1 MTYNHSGRLTLIAI
15 VLVVALIMI
24 FPNPAALLRSDV
36 PLGEKIN
43 LKPGI
48 DMVGGT
54 SLTYEIKQPEGGYQ
68 GEVTL
73 AESVASALKKRVD
86 PEGVRN
92 IVWRPQG
99 NTQLEIQ
106 LPRSTDNADARKL
119 RDAYIAAQQKLE
131 ADTVRQAEVVRV
143 IEQLKG
149 DERAPRL
156 NELAANNPA
165 RQDLFARLVA
175 AYDALQA
182 ARERRDADAEAV
194 AAIEYDN
201 LKGQIDAT
209 NVGVARLETILSLPA
224 AERETQLAALKV
236 GMPANRLATVDEF
249 VAAYDAFA
257 KVKDTID
264 DAASL
269 KRLLRG
275 SGMLAFYILADEN
288 EPGFGTMVQ
297 RLQTQ
302 GPDVQAGDTMRW
314 FEIDQPDDFEGYPK
328 FEYGGK
334 WYALA
339 WITPERSMVNP
350 PGQRLW
356 SLEKATPEN
365 DPNGGR
371 AVGFQFD
378 PMGAT
383 LFGQLTGGNL
393 RRPLAVTLDQKIIS
407 AANINSQITRNGII
421 TRGDGYTN
429 AEFAYLLNTL
439 NAGSLPATLADEPI
453 REQTV
458 GPQLGADNLK
468 RGLAACVVGLFVV
481 GLFLCG
487 YYYLAGLVAAIA
499 VLLNVFLILATMA
512 ALDATFTLPG
522 IAGIVLTIG
531 AAVDANVLIFERLRE
546 EQQRGIGIKAALR
559 NAYDRAASAIIDSNA
574 TTLITAAV
582 LVWLGTEEVKGFGVT
597 LLIGLIWSLFTSLY
611 VTRTVLELLVDKF
624 GVTKFGSVPLSV
636 PWWDRAL
643 KPDIDWMSKAWMF
656 MAFSALF
663 IVLGVTGFMVKL
675 YQGQLLDVEFT
686 KGTSVQFELKR
697 EMNIERVRERIAA
710 TNLPSPSVVAVGTE
724 GTTYEVVTPEENS
737 TLVTHAILA
746 AMADGDANE
755 SLLDV
760 ETPSEYAGFDDTF
773 DAALNNVILPIGD
786 EPITVQGFTPAQ
798 LADYRNG
805 AAIVLKDLNPRRT
818 PTEIADRI
826 RRQQL
831 QPQAGT
837 PVPSHIDFVVE
848 SPAGPNDVTDLAVIL
863 VAPGSV
869 PYDKDAQQ
877 WAAQLA
883 APMWKLIGDAI
894 NTPAPL
900 QSVRSIDPSVAS
912 DTKELAMAALVLS
925 VLVIMV
931 YVWLRFG
938 NLKYGTATVLA
949 MTHDTLLAVG
959 AVGIAHYMVQWTP
972 WLASA
977 LLVEPFRM
985 NLTMVAGILTVMSYS
1000 MIDTIV
1006 VFDRIRENRGKLGHV
1021 SRRVVNNSINQT
1033 LSRTLLTVGTTVA
1046 TLLGMYIF
1054 GGPGIH
1060 GFTFVL
1066 LIGILV
1072 GTYSSIA
1079 IAAPFLL
1086 IGGDRETAGA
1096 GNNPAVG
1103 QLQRA

>member
-1 MTYNHSGRLTLIAI
+1 MSFSRLTGANLRKPLTVVLDDRI
-15 VLVVALIMI
+15 V
-24 FPNPAALLRSDV
+24 NAATIQSTIGRD
-36 PLGEKIN
+36 G
-43 LKPGI
+43 
-48 DMVGGT
+48 
-54 SLTYEIKQPEGGYQ
+54 
-68 GEVTL
+68 
-73 AESVASALKKRVD
+73 
-86 PEGVRN
+86 
-92 IVWRPQG
+92 
-99 NTQLEIQ
+99 QL
-106 LPRSTDNADARKL
+106 S
-119 RDAYIAAQQKLE
+119 
-131 ADTVRQAEVVRV
+131 
-143 IEQLKG
+143 
-149 DERAPRL
+149 
-156 NELAANNPA
+156 
-165 RQDLFARLVA
+165 
-175 AYDALQA
+175 
-182 ARERRDADAEAV
+182 
-194 AAIEYDN
+194 
-201 LKGQIDAT
+201 
-209 NVGVARLETILSLPA
+209 S
-224 AERETQLAALKV
+224 
-236 GMPANRLATVDEF
+236 
-249 VAAYDAFA
+249 
-257 KVKDTID
+257 
-264 DAASL
+264 
-269 KRLLRG
+269 G
-275 SGMLAFYILADEN
+275 SGYTDDEY
-288 EPGFGTMVQ
+288 TY
-297 RLQTQ
+297 L
-302 GPDVQAGDTMRW
+302 
-314 FEIDQPDDFEGYPK
+314 I
-328 FEYGGK
+328 
-334 WYALA
+334 
-339 WITPERSMVNP
+339 S
-350 PGQRLW
+350 
-356 SLEKATPEN
+356 
-365 DPNGGR
+365 
-371 AVGFQFD
+371 
-378 PMGAT
+378 T
-383 LFGQLTGGNL
+383 L
-393 RRPLAVTLDQKIIS
+393 K
-407 AANINSQITRNGII
+407 
-421 TRGDGYTN
+421 
-429 AEFAYLLNTL
+429 
-439 NAGSLPATLADEPI
+439 AGSLPATLADEPI

-481 GLFLCG
+481 GAFLCG

-512 ALDATFTLPG
+512 AFDATFTLPG

-611 VTRTVLELLVDKF
+611 VTRSVLELLVDKF
-624 GVTKFGSVPLSV
+624 DVTKFGSVPLSV
-636 PWWDRAL
+636 PWWERLL
-643 KPDIDWMSKAWMF
+643 KPDIDWMSKAWIF
-656 MAFSALF
+656 MAFSAIF

-675 YQGQLLDVEFT
+675 NSGELLDVEFT

-697 EMNIERVRERIAA
+697 EMNIERVRERIAG
-710 TNLPSPSVVAVGTE
+710 TKLPSPSVVAVGTE
-724 GTTYEVVTPEENS
+724 GTTYEVVTPEENA
-737 TLVTHAILA
+737 TLVTQAILT
-746 AMADGDANE
+746 AMSDGDANE

-760 ETPSEYAGFDDTF
+760 ETPSIYAGVTDTF
-773 DAALNNVILPIGD
+773 DTALNKAVLPIGA
-786 EPITVQGFTPAQ
+786 EPITVEGFTPTQ
-798 LADYRNG
+798 LADYRG
-805 AAIVLKDLNPRRT
+805 GVAIVLKDLTPRRT

-848 SPAGPNDVTDLAVIL
+848 SPAGAADVTDLAVIL
-863 VAPGSV
+863 VAPGAV
-869 PYDKDAQQ
+869 PYEKDAEQ
-877 WAAQLA
+877 WKAQLA
-883 APMWKLIGDAI
+883 APMWKLTADAI

-912 DTKELAMAALVLS
+912 DTKELALAALVLS

-949 MTHDTLLAVG
+949 MTHDTLLAIG
-959 AVGIAHYMVQWTP
+959 AVGVAQYMVQWTP

-985 NLTMVAGILTVMSYS
+985 NLTMVAGVLTVMSYS

-1006 VFDRIRENRGKLGHV
+1006 VFDRIRENRGNLGHV

-1086 IGGDRETAGA
+1086 IGADRETAGA
-1096 GNNPAVG
+1096 GNKPAVG